1 MSDKVELI
9 AAAQVNAFAGPPS
22 GIEYKAN
29 FGFKT
34 ASRSS
39 AGVYELELDDKHDG
53 KKLVVQATPC
63 ATTDCECVVS
73 PGSSGDT
80 RRLQV
85 GIFAS
90 GSPIDSA
97 FFITVLRVR
106 D

>member
-9 AAAQVNAFAGPPS
+9 AAAQVNAFGGPTP
-22 GIEYKAN
+22 GINFNSN

-34 ASRSS
+34 ASRNS
-39 AGVYELELDDKHDG
+39 AGAYELTLDDKHDG

-63 ATTDCECVVS
+63 ATTDGDVVVS
-73 PGSSGDT
+73 PGSTGDT
-80 RRLQV
+80 RTLQV
-85 GIFAS
+85 GVFTA
-90 GSPIDSA
+90 GVPTDAA

>member
-9 AAAQVNAFAGPPS
+9 AAAQVNAFGGPTP
-22 GIEYKAN
+22 GINFNSN

-34 ASRSS
+34 ASRNS
-39 AGVYELELDDKHDG
+39 AGLYELDLDDKHDG
-53 KKLVVQATPC
+53 KKLVVQATLC
-63 ATTDCECVVS
+63 ATTDGEIVVS
-73 PGSSGDT
+73 PGSTGDT

-85 GIFAS
+85 GIFA
-90 GSPIDSA
+90 GGVAADAA